1 MSVLPD
7 LVTQYLDMT
16 GVTAERVVYV
26 FLDRQGRV
34 TSWGGDVELL
44 APRHLVIGELAV
56 EQLPGLTGI
65 VPVGSDSLVIPNL
78 QLEPGLIV
86 HLHAIPAP
94 ASCGVLLLLDAA
106 PGYEEKRK
114 KQQRRYD
121 EKLVARP
128 KHGKR
133 KG

>member
-16 GVTAERVVYV
+16 GDSAERLVYV
-26 FLDRQGRV
+26 FLDQQGKV

-44 APRHLVIGELAV
+44 APRHLVVGQLVA
-56 EQLPGLTGI
+56 EQLAGLTGI
-65 VPVGSDSLVIPNL
+65 VPVGSESLVIPNL

-86 HLHAIPAP
+86 HLHAFPAP
-94 ASCGVLLLLDAA
+94 ARCGVLLLLDAA
-106 PGYEEKRK
+106 PGYEEKRR
-114 KQQRRYD
+114 KQQRSYD
-121 EKLVARP
+121 EKLAARA
-128 KHGKR
+128 KRSKR